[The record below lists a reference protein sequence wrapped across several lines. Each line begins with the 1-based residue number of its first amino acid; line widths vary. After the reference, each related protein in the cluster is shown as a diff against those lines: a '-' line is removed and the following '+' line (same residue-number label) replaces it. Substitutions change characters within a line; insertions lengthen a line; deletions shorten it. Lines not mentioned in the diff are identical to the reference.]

1 MEEIMKLSAPKN
13 ITFYIA
19 AGLGVIGIIGLFIPA
34 MEAFAAFILAAG
46 FLVLAAGNLF
56 ENI

>member
-1 MEEIMKLSAPKN
+1 MKLSAPKN